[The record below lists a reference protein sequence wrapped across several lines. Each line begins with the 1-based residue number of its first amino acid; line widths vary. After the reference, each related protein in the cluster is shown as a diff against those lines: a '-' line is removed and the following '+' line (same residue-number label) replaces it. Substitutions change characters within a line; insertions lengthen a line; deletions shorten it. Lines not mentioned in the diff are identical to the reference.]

1 VTGSITGRRFRR
13 LGVLVAVA
21 ALATTLTA
29 CGSDDNGGSSASG
42 GDTTGGGG
50 TDDYE
55 VKLGYFPN
63 LTHASA
69 IVGIDQGFFEDKLSE
84 SGASLKTF
92 DFNSGSDT
100 IEALLNGDLDAT
112 YIGPS
117 PAISAYAT
125 SHNVSII
132 SGATSG
138 GASLVVSSD
147 ISSPADLK
155 GKTLATPGLANTQD
169 VALKYW
175 LADQGYNV
183 SPDGTGDVTVL
194 NQDNSLT
201 VQGFKTGDVDGAW
214 LPEPYASELVSEG
227 GKVLV
232 DEADLWPNGQFV
244 TTHLLVNDDFLDDH
258 PTLVDDLLEGQIE
271 SNDYIA
277 ENADDAKQLVGDY
290 IAKLTGGTI
299 PADAL
304 DAGWSKLTFTNDP
317 IADTLIGSADHAI
330 ANGQLEEIPDLA
342 DIYNLDP
349 LNKLLADAGQPE
361 VSGPSS

>member
-1 VTGSITGRRFRR
+1 MTVLTGARFRR
-13 LGVLVAVA
+13 LGALVAMGV
-21 ALATTLTA
+21 LATSLAA
-29 CGSDDNGGSSASG
+29 CGSDGDGGNGAGASG
-42 GDTTGGGG
+42 GDN
-50 TDDYE
+50 YE

-69 IVGIDQGFFEDKLSE
+69 IVGIKQGFFEDKLDE
-84 SGASLKTF
+84 SGATLKTF

-125 SHNVSII
+125 SQNVTLI

-147 ISSPADLK
+147 ITSPEDLG

-169 VALKYW
+169 VALKFW
-175 LADQGYNV
+175 LGEQGYDV

-201 VQGFKTGDVDGAW
+201 VQAFKQGDVDGAW

-227 GKVLV
+227 GTVLV
-232 DEADLWPNGQFV
+232 DEADLWPGGQFV
-244 TTHLLVNDDFLDDH
+244 TTHLLVNNDFLADH

-271 SNDYIA
+271 SNQYIA
-277 ENADDAKQLVGDY
+277 ENSDDAKQLVGDY
-290 IAKLTGGTI
+290 IAELTGGTI

-304 DAGWSKLTFTNDP
+304 DAGWSHLTFTNDP
-317 IADTLIGSADHAI
+317 IADSLIGSYEHAV
-330 ANGQLEEIPDLA
+330 ANGQLEEIDGLS
-342 DIYNLDP
+342 DIYNLGP
-349 LNKLLADAGQPE
+349 LNKLLSAAGEEE
-361 VSGPSS
+361 VSGPTS